1 MNLTELKKV
10 HFVGIGGINMSG
22 VAKILKRSGV
32 EVSGSDAALSE
43 ATEEL
48 EKIGVR
54 VSIGHEAQNV
64 PQDAEL
70 VIYSSAVPVS
80 NPERLE
86 AMKRNI
92 HQLTNFEFLG
102 EWTKNKRVLLITG
115 THGKSTTTSIAGLLL
130 ESVDADPTVIVGSRV
145 PSFPDGNVRHGH
157 SDWVVIEGDEYAKH
171 FLEFKPFG
179 VIVNNIELDHTDIY
193 PDLEAM
199 LSVFREMLEKVQ
211 DGGIV
216 LANANDP
223 HVQTVVGRVRAQLEA
238 KRIRVKT
245 FGFGMHADIPVTDHM
260 TKAGE
265 QSFMLRDLEGRP
277 HRFVMH
283 VPGKINVMNA
293 AAALALVGSIG
304 VPFNKLIK
312 PIADFKGIW
321 RRFQIIS
328 EANGITVVSD
338 YGHHPTAG
346 AATLEATKLFYPGRR
361 VVLAFQPHQ
370 RQRTKDLFDAFV
382 TSFEKADAL
391 ALVEIYDVVGR
402 ENGIEI
408 SSRDLQEAVVR
419 HDLERGVMR
428 HVEYAPN
435 VPATK
440 EILKRWIRT
449 GDVVLVMGA
458 GDIYTIA
465 TELN

>member
-1 MNLTELKKV
+1 MNLTELKRV
-10 HFVGIGGINMSG
+10 HFIGIGGINMSG
-22 VAKILKRSGV
+22 VAKILKRSGI
-32 EVSGSDAALSE
+32 EVSGSDAAKSE

-48 EKIGVR
+48 EKIGVT
-54 VSIGHEAQNV
+54 VVIGH
-64 PQDAEL
+64 DAKNIPKDVDL
-70 VIYSSAVPVS
+70 VIYSSAVPVT
-80 NPERLE
+80 NPERAE

-115 THGKSTTTSIAGLLL
+115 THGKSTTTSITGLLL

-171 FLEFKPFG
+171 FLEFKPFA

-199 LSVFREMLEKVQ
+199 LDAFREMLENVQ

-223 HVQTVVGRVRAQLEA
+223 HVQTVIGGVRAQLEA
-238 KRIRVKT
+238 RRIRVKT
-245 FGFGMHADIPVTDHM
+245 FGFGMHADIPVTDYM

-283 VPGKINVMNA
+283 VPGKMNVMNA

-304 VPFNKLIK
+304 VSFSKLIK
-312 PIADFKGIW
+312 PISEYKGIW

-328 EANGITVVSD
+328 EANDHTIISD
-338 YGHHPTAG
+338 YGHHPTAV

-361 VVLAFQPHQ
+361 ILLAFQPHQ
-370 RQRTKDLFDAFV
+370 RQRTKDLFDAFIPA
-382 TSFEKADAL
+382 FEKADAL
-391 ALVEIYDVVGR
+391 ALVEIYDVAGR
-402 ENGIEI
+402 ETGLAI

-419 HDLERGVMR
+419 NDLERGVMR
-428 HVEYAPN
+428 HVEYAPD
-435 VPATK
+435 VQAAK
-440 EILKRWIRT
+440 ELVKRWMRP

-458 GDIYTIA
+458 GDIYQIA
-465 TELN
+465 TEL